1 MTCQHLSFAVSEDQ
15 VSIPL
20 EEHRETW
27 FRPIVDTFEQRILAY
42 ECLIQPSRRHTGGD
56 GQTIEAARTRS
67 LAIHAAAR
75 QARQGLYFFNLVPA
89 AIDDPELD
97 MRSAIEAASDSRMR
111 PENVVF
117 EVAES
122 DLARDPAHS
131 HRIRE
136 YLRQNGFGFALS
148 GAGVGARSYSF
159 QAVSHFEPDFINL
172 DSRLIQ
178 NMDQQGC
185 APTIGK
191 LVQMAELSG
200 ARVIAEGVDCVE
212 TIENLWLLG
221 VRFMQGP
228 FFGEPSPRIQ
238 PIP

>member
-1 MTCQHLSFAVSEDQ
+1 MTCQHLLFAVSEDQ
-15 VSIPL
+15 VRIPL
-20 EEHRETW
+20 EEHREAW
-27 FRPIVDTFEQRILAY
+27 FRPIVDTFEHRILAY
-42 ECLIQPSRRHTGGD
+42 ECLIQPSRRHTGD
-56 GQTIEAARTRS
+56 GETIEASRTRS

-97 MRSAIEAASDSRMR
+97 MRAAVEAAAESRMR

-122 DLARDPAHS
+122 DLARDPGHS

-148 GAGVGARSYSF
+148 GAGVGALSYSF
-159 QAVSHFEPDFINL
+159 QAVSHFEPDFINI
-172 DSRLIQ
+172 DGRLVQ
-178 NMDQQGC
+178 NMDQQAC
-185 APTIGK
+185 APTISK
-191 LVQMAELSG
+191 LVKMAETSG
-200 ARVIAEGVDCVE
+200 ARVIAEGVDCAQTVE
-212 TIENLWLLG
+212 DLWLLG

-238 PIP
+238 SIR